1 MREALVDTL
10 TSIKGLWRGHRIRSF
25 AAAGRRRELSVTG
38 LVVGTVIA
46 LALGAYISLGH
57 DSSSRM

>member
-1 MREALVDTL
+1 MDTL
-10 TSIKGLWRGHRIRSF
+10 TSIKAVGKVIESGSF

-46 LALGAYISLGH
+46 LALWGLHIA
-57 DSSSRM
+57 RT